1 MKILHIV
8 PTYYPCLEA
17 GGVVN
22 AVYKLSKKN
31 KQKKEMMFLFLQLIA
46 VVNV

>member
-22 AVYKLSKKN
+22 AVYKLSKKTSRRR
-31 KQKKEMMFLFLQLIA
+31 K
-46 VVNV
+46 